1 MTRSSLSIVT
11 LGLLLASGPAR
22 AEDAPAPS
30 RAPPASYTA
39 ISPIF
44 GQLVSFS
51 TPIGFVPAFENTK
64 DAFYIREAVP
74 RGETAQQWTQMIT
87 VTGARGAATN
97 PNFNAQ
103 GLAAAIA
110 GGFKKACPETFAAKG
125 FGATKFGEQDGYVAV
140 AGCGKLNSSADGHSE
155 TALIIAVKG
164 STDGY
169 TIQWAERGPQQATVA
184 MIDEAKWQGRL
195 RALMPIRLCPIVPGE
210 AAPYPS
216 CVAGN

>member
-1 MTRSSLSIVT
+1 MTRSALSIMT
-11 LGLLLASGPAR
+11 LGLLLAACPAR
-22 AEDAPAPS
+22 AEDAPAQK
-30 RAPPASYTA
+30 RAPPTSYTA

-125 FGATKFGEQDGYVAV
+125 FGATKFGAQDGFVAV
-140 AGCGKLNSSADGHSE
+140 AACGKLNSSADGHSE

-184 MIDEAKWQGRL
+184 VIDEAKWQGRL
-195 RALMPIRLCPIVPGE
+195 RALTPIRLCPIVPGE

-216 CVAGN
+216 CVGN